1 VTVQQSPSSWGL
13 SIWEAHFSRF
23 WFPTLLAAD
32 ELGMLPSL
40 EDEPGTVDELSE
52 RLSLNPRAVG
62 AVLPMLASLGFL
74 VPRGGRYHLTDEA
87 RDFLLPG
94 SPFYWGGLFEAQRP
108 SYPMA
113 ERLRQRLTTPDPKEA
128 IPEPVERSN
137 PNRGGS
143 DSWASGDISLEGA
156 RSGARYMQS
165 VSAAVAI
172 GLAKDRGFASSRRL
186 LDVGGGSGCFSIAL
200 AQRHSNLR
208 CTVLDLPTACQV
220 ALEYVKAAG
229 MDERV
234 DTIALDM
241 FRQSWPD
248 GYDAILF
255 SNVLHDWRVGTCTVL
270 ARRAFEALPS
280 GGTINVHE
288 LLLDDDGSGSR
299 YAASLSVMMV
309 LGTQGQQ
316 FTFKQ
321 LESILG
327 EAGFVDVEFHAT
339 SALHSLVRAYK
350 P

>member
-1 VTVQQSPSSWGL
+1 MLQSPGSWGL
-13 SIWEAHFSRF
+13 GIWEAHFSRF

-32 ELGMLPSL
+32 ELGILPSL
-40 EDEPGTVDELSE
+40 ADEPGTVDDLSE
-52 RLSLNPRAVG
+52 RLSLNPRALG
-62 AVLPMLASLGFL
+62 AVLPMLASLGYL
-74 VPRGGRYHLTDEA
+74 VTRGGRYHITDDA

-94 SPFYWGGLFEAQRP
+94 GPFYWGGLFESQRRD
-108 SYPMA
+108 YPMA
-113 ERLRQRLTTPDPKEA
+113 ERLKQRLTTADPKGA

-137 PNRGGS
+137 PNQSSS
-143 DSWASGDISLEGA
+143 DSWASGDISLESA
-156 RSGARYMQS
+156 RSSARYMQS

-186 LDVGGGSGCFSIAL
+186 LDIGGGSGCFSIAL
-200 AQRHSNLR
+200 AQRHPNLR

-229 MDERV
+229 MNERV

-241 FRQSWPD
+241 FRQAWPD

-255 SNVLHDWRVGTCTVL
+255 SNVLHDWRFETCAVL
-270 ARRAFEALPS
+270 LRRAFEALPS

-288 LLLDDDGSGSR
+288 LLLDDDGSGPR
-299 YAASLSVMMV
+299 FAASLSVMMV
-309 LGTQGQQ
+309 LGQQGQQ

-339 SALHSLVRAYK
+339 SELHSLVRGHK